1 VENYFPARDTVLPDT
16 TSGFEFLSK
25 TDLSGDLKGISAISF
40 IDDEHIACL
49 TNENGS
55 IRIYNLRAGTLD
67 KELPFAPP
75 GNYEGLVIVNET
87 AYIGCAD
94 GRIFE
99 MDGYNT
105 PEPQIRE
112 YGTPLTIKQQL
123 SGLCFDKKNNRLL
136 VTIREKDLGS
146 QFYKGIYAFDLSTKQ
161 MPVNPVIRINLQ
173 DSIFGKSVRNLQS
186 VFQPADIACRESTGE
201 FYLPDGNRQQLV
213 VLDEKGETKKILTLD
228 KAQFSQPE
236 GMSFSA
242 SGEAWICNAGKE
254 DQPASLI
261 KIRIVD

>member
-1 VENYFPARDTVLPDT
+1 MENYFPARDTLLPDSA
-16 TSGFEFLSK
+16 SGFEILSK
-25 TDLSGDLKGISAISF
+25 TNLPDDLKGISAISF

-49 TNENGS
+49 TNETGS
-55 IRIYNLRAGTLD
+55 IRIYNMRTGTTD
-67 KELPFAPP
+67 RELPFAPP
-75 GNYEGLVIVNET
+75 GNYEALAIVNET

-99 MDGYNT
+99 VDGYNT
-105 PEPQIRE
+105 PEPQIKE

-136 VTIREKDLGS
+136 VTIREKDPGS

-161 MPVNPVIRINLQ
+161 MPVIPVIRINLQ

-201 FYLPDGNRQQLV
+201 FFLPDGNRPRVV
-213 VLDEKGETKKILTLD
+213 VLDEKGETKKVLPLD
-228 KAQFSQPE
+228 KSEFSQPE

-242 SGEAWICNAGKE
+242 SGEAWICNAGEK
-254 DQPASLI
+254 DQPATLI
-261 KIRIVD
+261 KIRIAD